1 MDDFRILL
9 SEQRAKTDMDARA
22 TVGGDVRETFVGGPV
37 HNITCLKHLDLSLT
51 QISSHTST
59 FLSTYLSKKTE

>member
-22 TVGGDVRETFVGGPV
+22 TVGGDVRETFVGGPA
-37 HNITCLKHLDLSLT
+37 HNIIHLDLSLAK
-51 QISSHTST
+51 ISSYTST
-59 FLSTYLSKKTE
+59 FLPIYRKKTE

>member
-22 TVGGDVRETFVGGPV
+22 TVGGDVRETFVGGPD
-37 HNITCLKHLDLSLT
+37 HNIILV
-51 QISSHTST
+51 
-59 FLSTYLSKKTE
+59 